1 MKKLLIIIFVLGS
14 LSTFSQENKGI
25 CSASVR
31 FYHESGNDTV
41 QDDHFYVNGFSFT
54 NPLYYGSFLDVTNSS
69 DSTIY
74 EITLPFGD
82 SLLYSASWMADG
94 MCYGIDTA
102 VVNHILTVLEGTP
115 FPITVGGYYAPGYYN
130 VYQNG
135 IIRSSCFLKI
145 QKEYTYYLHIKY
157 LDPPPPVEPEKPLT
171 LWEALNEL
179 YLWSKDENTISVKA
193 DDATIW
199 EMNLYA
205 LSGQLL
211 QKHQFQGSQDVD
223 VSKLPKGCYIAGI
236 SPENGKNKQLR
247 FIR

>member
-1 MKKLLIIIFVLGS
+1 MKQLLYIIFIFSS
-14 LSTFSQENKGI
+14 LNTFSQEQKGI

-41 QDDHFYVNGFSFT
+41 QNDHFYVNGFSFT

-115 FPITVGGYYAPGYYN
+115 FPITIGGYYATGYYN

-135 IIRSSCFLKI
+135 VIRSSCFLKI
-145 QKEYTYYLHIKY
+145 QKEHTYYFRIKY
-157 LDPPPPVEPEKPLT
+157 LDPPQPELPLDLPEVT
-171 LWEALNEL
+171 NDISLWL
-179 YLWSKDENTISVKA
+179 SSENTLSVKA
-193 DDATIW
+193 DKEVVWSI
-199 EMNLYA
+199 NLYS
-205 LSGQLL
+205 LSGQMI
-211 QKHQFQGSQDVD
+211 QNNQMEGSQDLD
-223 VSKLPKGCYIAGI
+223 ISNLSKGCYIARI
-236 SPENGKNKQLR
+236 SSENGLKKQVK
-247 FIR
+247 FIK